1 MAQKQVLSL
10 TRITLEYKGK
20 IRLQPDRENAFAG
33 ASGGGDGPDVEPSL
47 DANLWF
53 YLYKSCCFHLPRDL
67 RRQEFGTTPCCHG
80 RAASSPPVANLAIG
94 RGLGRVGDLHQKTDF
109 DRTAQPPW

>member
-1 MAQKQVLSL
+1 MAISIACEEFTKTAQSSAPENIGPERPLPGLMAQKQVLSL

-47 DANLWF
+47 DANL
-53 YLYKSCCFHLPRDL
+53 
-67 RRQEFGTTPCCHG
+67 
-80 RAASSPPVANLAIG
+80 
-94 RGLGRVGDLHQKTDF
+94 
-109 DRTAQPPW
+109 